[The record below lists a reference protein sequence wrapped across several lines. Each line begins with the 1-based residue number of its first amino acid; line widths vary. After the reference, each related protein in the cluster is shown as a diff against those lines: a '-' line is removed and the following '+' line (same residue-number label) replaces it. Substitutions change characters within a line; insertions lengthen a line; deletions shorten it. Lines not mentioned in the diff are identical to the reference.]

1 MGGEDPSIPLQVTCR
16 GHPRPSPTWDS
27 EGRKAMLISV
37 RVLMTLA
44 ARDFTSSLN
53 RASGQAAGGGSRAQ
67 GKVATL
73 PWSCALPQASL
84 PPCFL
89 VHVSVAAS
97 SPFLGLHDAFATE
110 GCDALPLG
118 AGSPNPTLGMQKPDH
133 ELLPFH
139 LPVPSVPC
147 GYSQSVKKT

>member
-73 PWSCALPQASL
+73 PWSCPAPSI
-84 PPCFL
+84 P
-89 VHVSVAAS
+89 
-97 SPFLGLHDAFATE
+97 
-110 GCDALPLG
+110 
-118 AGSPNPTLGMQKPDH
+118 PTLLSRARFSGSIVPFSWFARCICNGGMQRPALGSREPKSH
-133 ELLPFH
+133 SWYAE
-139 LPVPSVPC
+139 
-147 GYSQSVKKT
+147 T